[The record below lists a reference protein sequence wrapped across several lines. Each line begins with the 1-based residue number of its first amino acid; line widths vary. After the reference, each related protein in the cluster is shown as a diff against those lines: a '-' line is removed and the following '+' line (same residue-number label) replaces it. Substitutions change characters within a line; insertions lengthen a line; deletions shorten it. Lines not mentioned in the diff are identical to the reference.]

1 MQPIA
6 DNVGMDDDTQRELA
20 AVAAALMV
28 DEGLGVR
35 RAVQRAL
42 AQLRLPPRTPAPGP
56 ALLDAAVREHLA
68 IFHADTQ
75 PAELRALRET
85 ALAWMERLSDF
96 EPLVGGAVWHGT
108 ATRRSDIH
116 LQLFTDDP
124 KAVEIALINLG
135 VSYDTQSARG
145 LHGHTTEVLTLAVRC
160 NGLGVTLG
168 LHLWVNDA
176 NALRGAR
183 LPDALGRVPRGSAA
197 ELRALLAHA
206 DTETE
211 KDAT

>member
-1 MQPIA
+1 
-6 DNVGMDDDTQRELA
+6 MDDDTQRELA

-28 DEGLGVR
+28 DEGLEVR

-42 AQLRLPPRTPAPGP
+42 AQLRLPSRTPVPAA

-85 ALAWMERLSDF
+85 ALAWMERLADF
-96 EPLVGGAVWHGT
+96 QPHVGGAVWHGT

-124 KAVEIALINLG
+124 KAVEIALINAGLP
-135 VSYDTQSARG
+135 YDTQSARG
-145 LHGHTTEVLTLAVRC
+145 LHGHTAEVLTLAVRC
-160 NGLGVTLG
+160 DGLGETVG

-183 LPDALGRVPRGSAA
+183 LPDALGRVPRGSAV
-197 ELRALLAHA
+197 ELRALLARA
-206 DTETE
+206 DTDTE